1 MALTQIETIS
11 QLRFKILRSFDQYSN
26 MVLDDVS
33 ERKIHRSKEG
43 VVYFADMFLGVYIAR
58 GDSMVLLGQVGS
70 DDGMQQ
76 VDMDEL
82 DDMIAKSNQEM
93 LEWDFDKDLLA

>member
-1 MALTQIETIS
+1 
-11 QLRFKILRSFDQYSN
+11 
-26 MVLDDVS
+26 MVLDEVS

-43 VVYFADMFLGVYIAR
+43 TVYFADMFLGVYIAR

-70 DDGMQQ
+70 DDGMKQ
-76 VDMDEL
+76 VEMDEL
-82 DDMIAKSNQEM
+82 EDMIAKAKQEE